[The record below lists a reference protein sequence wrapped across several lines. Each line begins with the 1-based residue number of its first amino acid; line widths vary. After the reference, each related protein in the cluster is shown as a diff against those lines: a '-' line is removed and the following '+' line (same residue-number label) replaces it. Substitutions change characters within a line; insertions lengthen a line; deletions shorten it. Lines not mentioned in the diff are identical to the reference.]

1 MTAEQELMKI
11 ERKITPVE
19 RFFSRSPFSIVTM
32 VARIKGNVSGEMLE
46 SAVGKIQQ
54 QHALLRSRIIEDDAH
69 VQWFTSEGVE
79 EIPIEILARETDQD
93 WIDIHAEALKIPF
106 EFDKRPAIRFML
118 VQSPEVSEL
127 IILCHH
133 IICDGMSLA
142 YLARDLM
149 VHLGDPARE
158 VDSSPAPPAIDLDNL
173 PDDISQSSIVKYFIK
188 RMNRKWV
195 GDSVY
200 FDNQD
205 YREITKAYW
214 DNIDQEI
221 ISIELSEEQTSEFVA
236 RCRKENTTVNSALT
250 AAFCGAQS
258 FVEGEKSY
266 HPKVV
271 VAADLRDRLPRS
283 PEEGFGMYAGGVELK
298 FKYNQQTSFWDNA
311 RNFNEQIQPK
321 YTNKNLF
328 SNINNWLYLESTILD
343 AIPFK
348 ELGGLVPQ
356 EASRYEK
363 LSAFRNQQDVVLR
376 ILKQDNLD
384 SLDEKLWGT
393 AVTNLGRLDFPR
405 TYGSLE
411 LDRLILQP
419 GGGFPLPNVNLVI
432 GVVTCSGKLS
442 LIIEYAEQAID
453 SVTVE
458 KIKDKAMEFL
468 LSE

>member
-1 MTAEQELMKI
+1 
-11 ERKITPVE
+11 
-19 RFFSRSPFSIVTM
+19 
-32 VARIKGNVSGEMLE
+32 
-46 SAVGKIQQ
+46 
-54 QHALLRSRIIEDDAH
+54 
-69 VQWFTSEGVE
+69 
-79 EIPIEILARETDQD
+79 
-93 WIDIHAEALKIPF
+93 
-106 EFDKRPAIRFML
+106 
-118 VQSPEVSEL
+118 
-127 IILCHH
+127 
-133 IICDGMSLA
+133 
-142 YLARDLM
+142 
-149 VHLGDPARE
+149 
-158 VDSSPAPPAIDLDNL
+158 
-173 PDDISQSSIVKYFIK
+173 
-188 RMNRKWV
+188 MNRKWV

-205 YREITKAYW
+205 YKELSKAYW
-214 DNIDQEI
+214 DNIDQAI

-250 AAFCGAQS
+250 AAFCGAQI
-258 FVEGEKSY
+258 FVEGEKSH

-271 VAADLRDRLPRS
+271 VAADLRDRIPHS
-283 PEEGFGMYAGGVELK
+283 PDDGMGMYAGGVELK
-298 FKYNQQTSFWDNA
+298 FKYNQQRGFWDNA

-328 SNINNWLYLESTILD
+328 SNINNWLYLDPTILD

-348 ELGGLVPQ
+348 ELGGLVPP

-363 LSAFRNQQDVVLR
+363 LSAFRKQQDVVLR

-384 SLDEKLWGT
+384 SLDTKLWGT

-432 GVVTCSGKLS
+432 GAATCSGKLS
-442 LIIEYAEQAID
+442 LIIEYAEQAVD
-453 SVTVE
+453 TGTVE

-468 LSE
+468 LGD